1 MACDPPA
8 LLRYARPVPT
18 ASSSSR
24 VAIVGAGIFGVTAA
38 LTLARRGHRVTLLDP
53 GPLPHPLAESTDV
66 SKAIRLDYGADEA
79 YTALAEQALEG
90 WRRWNAAWPAPL
102 FHEVGVMFL
111 CRKPMEP
118 GGFEHESF
126 TLLERRGHRLERLDA
141 GRISAGFP
149 AFRPGVYVDGYF
161 NPAGG
166 HAESGKVVSALLDEA
181 AAAGVHIAAGQEVLR
196 LEERGERVTGV
207 TLASGATIA
216 ADQVV
221 VAAGAWTPQLV
232 PSLAGHLRSVGQ
244 PVFLLAP
251 ADPAPYE
258 AARLPVF
265 SADISRTGY
274 YGFPVTRE
282 GVVKIANHGVGRLV
296 PPGSSQ
302 RVVSEE
308 EELRLRELLR
318 ESLPGLADA
327 PIARSRLCVYCDTWD
342 EHLWIAPD
350 PERAGLVVAGGG
362 SGHAFKFAP
371 VLGDMIADALEGAP
385 HPALSRFRWRPEIRP
400 PHGEEPSRHHG

>member
-1 MACDPPA
+1 MP
-8 LLRYARPVPT
+8 PVP
-18 ASSSSR
+18 SSSC

-102 FHEVGVMFL
+102 FHEGGVLFL
-111 CRKPMEP
+111 CRMPMEP

-141 GRISAGFP
+141 ARISARFP

-166 HAESGKVVSALLDEA
+166 HAESATVVSALLDDA
-181 AAAGVHIAAGQEVLR
+181 VAAGALVAAGQQALR
-196 LEERGERVTGV
+196 LEERGARVTGV

-232 PSLAGHLRSVGQ
+232 PSLAEHLRPVGQ

-251 ADPAPYE
+251 ADPAPFE
-258 AARLPVF
+258 AARFPVL

-282 GVVKIANHGVGRLV
+282 GLVKIANHGVGRAAH
-296 PPGSSQ
+296 PGSSQ
-302 RVVSEE
+302 RAVSAEE
-308 EELRLRELLR
+308 EPRLREFLR

-327 PIARSRLCVYCDTWD
+327 PVARSRLCLYSDTWD
-342 EHLWIAPD
+342 EHLWIARD

-371 VLGDMIADALEGAP
+371 ILGDMIADALEGAH
-385 HPALSRFRWRPEIRP
+385 HPALARFRWRPEIRP
-400 PHGEEPSRHHG
+400 PRGEEPSRHHG